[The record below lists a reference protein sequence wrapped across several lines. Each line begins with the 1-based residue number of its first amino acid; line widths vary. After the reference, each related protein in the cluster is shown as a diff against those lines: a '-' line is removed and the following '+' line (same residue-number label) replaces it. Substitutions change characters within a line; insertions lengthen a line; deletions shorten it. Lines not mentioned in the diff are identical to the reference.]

1 MSDEKSISGENERKN
16 VESVRREGERGGGLV
31 TLEMGRQRILH
42 GPSLRVSDPH
52 GRLRPAVGEYVME
65 RRDFSVQSG
74 TDLHMTNRPRWEKA
88 RLTSEILARPDDR
101 FDKPRGQGSVCDIVQ
116 TSLCTA

>member
-52 GRLRPAVGEYVME
+52 GRLRPAVGEQWNGLVFRLADVSI
-65 RRDFSVQSG
+65 RRLKRVQIGLVG
-74 TDLHMTNRPRWEKA
+74 TVCTRITSSYTILDLSNPLKR
-88 RLTSEILARPDDR
+88 SETCL
-101 FDKPRGQGSVCDIVQ
+101 GQ
-116 TSLCTA
+116 LF